1 MSTLVYFGLAKNNGT
16 ASNMHESSPLN
27 TRSRSS
33 SNATHCD
40 LVNVHLGYREVTKAR
55 ERKTGRLV
63 ALKKVK
69 MEKEKEGVSVKI
81 HVF

>member
-1 MSTLVYFGLAKNNGT
+1 MLN
-16 ASNMHESSPLN
+16 SS
-27 TRSRSS
+27 
-33 SNATHCD
+33 THCE
-40 LVNVHLGYREVTKAR
+40 YREVTKAR

-81 HVF
+81 HVLKNSDMYMYLNQYLYYFDCIEVSNDVTERNSSLATSPP